1 MKLRIKDNSLRF
13 RLTRSEVDALHQLGR
28 VSAETAFPVNNETL
42 SYTLATRKDGQ
53 PNATFSKGHLIVTLN
68 ELETVQW
75 ATTNEVGIAFD
86 LYLSSGAFL
95 AVLIEKDFS
104 CLIARSGENES
115 DHFPN
120 PLSEKNYD

>member
-28 VSAETAFPVNNETL
+28 VSAETAFPLNSATL
-42 SYTLATRKDGQ
+42 YYTLATRKDGS
-53 PNATFSKGHLIVTLN
+53 PNATFSNGHVIVTLN
-68 ELETVQW
+68 EQETATW

-86 LYLSSGAFL
+86 LPIASGAFL
-95 AVLIEKDFS
+95 TVLIEKDFS
-104 CLIARSGENES
+104 CLVARSGENEN